1 MSDFRYWFHF
11 ENIIKLK
18 RRKQA
23 VLRDSIAISLYKGNK
38 VQAMLYDNEIGILDE
53 KLKLHHT
60 YNISNASVKAAMEF
74 TNLPDPNYGNL
85 WNITRRTV
93 IREVVAGDEIN
104 INQDHQPHNSILEI
118 LCMLVISTTD
128 KSKPVTMTLWGNF
141 AMTEGIQIDLQL
153 SQGKFL
159 IIFAQG
165 VNVNAFQGITLST
178 RYDTTIEE
186 ANNLSVISKTIVDKT
201 YLDSFL
207 TLSNPLQQPICT
219 FVEIADAL
227 KETPVAWVRGKL
239 RMKNIGPIEYYIG
252 CNYCNKGVKDI
263 EGLKLDC
270 LYCGQTD
277 GITVKRYRLNV
288 EISDGSTI
296 LQATL
301 FNHDVHRLMLLFG
314 IEMPTTVKESEIFQQ
329 KLDSTDFVVGLRKN
343 ALNEDQSFSLTYSV
357 ACICKAITRDNCVQQ
372 QTPHAC
378 SSNIVEETFLVGN
391 LTKRMLDL
399 DGSLKHA
406 IDIIEDDT
414 SEQKSASQDKDH
426 VPSPSHSDLISSLDF
441 EDTSFWNELNL
452 DSLLEIENE
461 LYKLLQPSIE
471 AEPAVQYDPLV
482 KVVEGV
488 LSEPLSGIVI
498 EKEKKNRVKRTFC
511 DSKTVT
517 KQMISSHFH
526 LPVSKAAEE
535 LKLGVTTLKLRC
547 RELGIR
553 RWPREK
559 LLKLE
564 DEDEQEIPFSSPDQD
579 YRESSHENEPV
590 CDFHQEIHHDL
601 EFMNVMIGEHYDVAT
616 EAPSNVK
623 EVSKSGETIIVDKR
637 TSKPW
642 SFDTISPLF
651 HLPASQ
657 AAKELNMAN
666 HVSSSV
672 FTDET
677 VYPSSDA
684 SEYPFWDVQ
693 CEQFPWTSFNAIN
706 NYEPLLN
713 MDFDPFW
720 NFEHNLE
727 PLDPLRMDGIFLPST
742 SVIPIEGDIT
752 PNSNAVAVEQ
762 DTTTGTKES
771 MIEKIVRKQ
780 GKRTKKTFRDPSTIT
795 KAMLSTY
802 FHMPI
807 YKAAKELGIEYRILK
822 RRELD
827 GANFPTFT
835 YPLSANECNNRLI
848 PLPSGEYECTKCLT
862 NWTKGIDKY
871 NLKLQ
876 VEDANGNAK
885 LKLVDKD
892 CIQLIGKTASDL
904 RAKYRRITPQL
915 PEEIQSL
922 VGLAMLFMV
931 EVKREQLENRY
942 APFSVTKLSVPAATA
957 AEQHAER
964 LPTAEVDY
972 RAGRRA
978 SAIAHWAANN
988 LNFCRVAIFFDPS
1001 YVPLFTIAI

>member
-23 VLRDSIAISLYKGNK
+23 VLRDSVAISLYKGNK

-60 YNISNASVKAAMEF
+60 YNISNASVKAAREF

-104 INQDHQPHNSILEI
+104 INQDHQPHNSILKI

-165 VNVNAFQGITLST
+165 VNVNALQGITLST
-178 RYDTTIEE
+178 RYDTTIEVNPSGQHSTE
-186 ANNLSVISKTIVDKT
+186 ANNVSVISKTIVDKT

-252 CNYCNKGVKDI
+252 CNYCNKAVKDI

-277 GITVKRYRLNV
+277 GITVRRYRLNI

-296 LQATL
+296 LQAAL

-426 VPSPSHSDLISSLDF
+426 VPSPSHSDLISSLNF

-471 AEPAVQYDPLV
+471 AELAVQYDPLV
-482 KVVEGV
+482 KVVEG
-488 LSEPLSGIVI
+488 
-498 EKEKKNRVKRTFC
+498 
-511 DSKTVT
+511 
-517 KQMISSHFH
+517 
-526 LPVSKAAEE
+526 
-535 LKLGVTTLKLRC
+535 
-547 RELGIR
+547 
-553 RWPREK
+553 
-559 LLKLE
+559 
-564 DEDEQEIPFSSPDQD
+564 
-579 YRESSHENEPV
+579 ESSHANEPV

-601 EFMNVMIGEHYDVAT
+601 EFMNVMIGEHHDVAT

-623 EVSKSGETIIVDKR
+623 EVSKS
-637 TSKPW
+637 
-642 SFDTISPLF
+642 
-651 HLPASQ
+651 ASQ
-657 AAKELNMAN
+657 AAKELN
-666 HVSSSV
+666 VSEDKLTKMCKKLGVKRWPYRKLHSLDNLLENLQYLSKLKTYIV
-672 FTDET
+672 GKER
-677 VYPSSDA
+677 VIKLQ
-684 SEYPFWDVQ
+684 EEK
-693 CEQFPWTSFNAIN
+693 EQ
-706 NYEPLLN
+706 
-713 MDFDPFW
+713 
-720 NFEHNLE
+720 
-727 PLDPLRMDGIFLPST
+727 
-742 SVIPIEGDIT
+742 
-752 PNSNAVAVEQ
+752 
-762 DTTTGTKES
+762 
-771 MIEKIVRKQ
+771 
-780 GKRTKKTFRDPSTIT
+780 
-795 KAMLSTY
+795 
-802 FHMPI
+802 
-807 YKAAKELGIEYRILK
+807 ILK
-822 RRELD
+822 DPNIELCAETQVLMESSRKKRRYRHLMD
-827 GANFPTFT
+827 TSHSSHYAN
-835 YPLSANECNNRLI
+835 SSKVHVI
-848 PLPSGEYECTKCLT
+848 KS
-862 NWTKGIDKY
+862 
-871 NLKLQ
+871 
-876 VEDANGNAK
+876 
-885 LKLVDKD
+885 
-892 CIQLIGKTASDL
+892 
-904 RAKYRRITPQL
+904 
-915 PEEIQSL
+915 EEI
-922 VGLAMLFMV
+922 
-931 EVKREQLENRY
+931 
-942 APFSVTKLSVPAATA
+942 
-957 AEQHAER
+957 
-964 LPTAEVDY
+964 DY
-972 RAGRRA
+972 
-978 SAIAHWAANN
+978 
-988 LNFCRVAIFFDPS
+988 
-1001 YVPLFTIAI
+1001 